1 MRYAIATALLSL
13 ALLAGAMQAA
23 PAGDVTKPY
32 YYLGTGR
39 NLSAVD
45 QQNLAIYRDQLE
57 AQQRAQQLQLYQGGT
72 IAIPGPNPS
81 GPLRPLVNPAIGSS
95 NLYQTQSELGRVN
108 GLLNTSRTMQMLTP
122 PAGLKPLV
130 P

>member
-1 MRYAIATALLSL
+1 MRHPFALVILSL
-13 ALLAGAMQAA
+13 TCLSGAVTAA
-23 PAGDVTKPY
+23 AAGDVTKPY

-57 AQQRAQQLQLYQGGT
+57 AQQRAQQLQLYQGS
-72 IAIPGPNPS
+72 IAIPAPNPS
-81 GPLRPLVNPAIGSS
+81 GPLRPLVNPGFGS

-108 GLLNTSRTMQMLTP
+108 GLLSTSRTMQMLTP

>member
-1 MRYAIATALLSL
+1 MRHSFALALVSFALLCC
-13 ALLAGAMQAA
+13 AVTAA
-23 PAGDVTKPY
+23 SAGDVTKPY

-57 AQQRAQQLQLYQGGT
+57 AQQRAQQLQLYQGS
-72 IAIPGPNPS
+72 IAIPAPNPS
-81 GPLRPLVNPAIGSS
+81 GPLRPLTNPGIGS

-108 GLLNTSRTMQMLTP
+108 GLLGTSRTMQMLTP